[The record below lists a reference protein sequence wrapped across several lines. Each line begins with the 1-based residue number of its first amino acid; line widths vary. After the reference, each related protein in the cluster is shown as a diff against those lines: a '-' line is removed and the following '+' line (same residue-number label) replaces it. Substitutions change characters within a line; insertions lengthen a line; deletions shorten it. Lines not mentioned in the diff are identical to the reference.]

1 MKIKLSTIQSLL
13 LSLIICS
20 GFSVLMPLRIYMI
33 CIFLMISLYLNLKNR
48 NGIIKNKIS
57 FALMVFLLLILLGMI
72 NSYDR
77 TETIKYFI
85 TFAAGATLILFPNTE
100 EFEIK
105 TLHYIEMFLKVI
117 ALSILVQIIIPNLY
131 KDYLYFF
138 ISGGA
143 SARARS
149 GNEISQHIFSG
160 IVGEKG
166 EAAFLMV
173 IAIIIL
179 LSKTAYKK
187 RMDKKVFLWLCIYF
201 VALLLP
207 AKRMLFAIG
216 VMILML
222 FLIMWTKGSKKVIAI
237 ASAGL
242 FGGVAYIMMSVI
254 PTFNTLLYRFTTF
267 ADNDDTA
274 NGRTYLWDYAMQMF
288 HNKPVLGYGYGSY
301 NKYASGIGVV
311 LTSSRDWV
319 SQAHN
324 IYYQLLAEMGIV
336 GLISFLFLN
345 LTVILLALRIYKK
358 RNNLPRIEFE
368 FIFIGFNIVLLT
380 VVYGLT
386 GNVIYYTNQIMT
398 YMWGISLIVYVSRS
412 LKALE
417 KGK

>member
-1 MKIKLSTIQSLL
+1 MKIKLSTIQALL

-20 GFSVLMPLRIYMI
+20 GFSALMPLRIYMI
-33 CIFLMISLYLNLKNR
+33 CIFLVISLYLNIKKR
-48 NGIIKNKIS
+48 NGLIKNKIS
-57 FALMVFLLLILLGMI
+57 FALMVFILLILSGMMY
-72 NSYDR
+72 SYDR
-77 TETIKYFI
+77 IETAKFFV
-85 TFAAGATLILFPNTE
+85 TFTAGATLILFPNTE
-100 EFEIK
+100 KFEIK
-105 TLHYIEMFLKVI
+105 TLYYIEMFLKVI
-117 ALSILVQIIIPNLY
+117 ALSILVQIVIPNLY
-131 KDYLYFF
+131 KDYLYFL
-138 ISGGA
+138 IRGGA
-143 SARARS
+143 SARARL
-149 GNEISQHIFSG
+149 GNEVSQHIFSG

-179 LSKTAYKK
+179 LSKAAYKK
-187 RMDKKVFLWLCIYF
+187 RMDKKDFLWLCIYF

-242 FGGVAYIMMSVI
+242 FGGVGYIIMSVI
-254 PTFNTLLYRFTTF
+254 PTFNTLLSRFTTF

-288 HNKPVLGYGYGSY
+288 HNKPCFGYGYGSY
-301 NKYASGIGVV
+301 NKFASRIGVI
-311 LTSSRDWV
+311 LTASRNWT
-319 SQAHN
+319 SHAHN
-324 IYYQLLAEMGIV
+324 IYYQLLAEMGVV
-336 GLISFLFLN
+336 GLVSFLFLN
-345 LTVILLALRIYKK
+345 IVVISLAVRIYKK
-358 RNNLPRIEFE
+358 RNNLPEIETE

-380 VVYGLT
+380 IVYGLT

-398 YMWGISLIVYVSRS
+398 YMWGISLIVFVSRS
-412 LKALE
+412 LGSLE

>member
-33 CIFLMISLYLNLKNR
+33 CIFLMISLYLNIKNR
-48 NGIIKNKIS
+48 KGIIKNNVS
-57 FALMVFLLLILLGMI
+57 LALMAFLLLILLGLI
-72 NSYDR
+72 ESYDK
-77 TETIKYFI
+77 TETIKYFVTYI
-85 TFAAGATLILFPNTE
+85 AGATLILFPNTE
-100 EFEIK
+100 EFEMK
-105 TLHYIEMFLKVI
+105 TLQYIELFLKII

-131 KDYLYFF
+131 KDYLYFL

-143 SARARS
+143 SARTRL
-149 GNEISQHIFSG
+149 GNELSQHIFSG

-173 IAIIIL
+173 LAIIIL
-179 LSKTAYKK
+179 LSKSAYKK
-187 RMDKKVFLWLCIYF
+187 RIDKKDFLWLCIYF

-222 FLIMWTKGSKKVIAI
+222 FLIMWIKGSKKVIAI
-237 ASAGL
+237 AGTGL
-242 FGGVAYIMMSVI
+242 LGGVAYIIMTVI

-288 HNKPVLGYGYGSY
+288 HNKPLFGYGYGSY
-301 NKYASGIGVV
+301 NKFASGIGVI
-311 LTSSRDWV
+311 LTANRNWT

-336 GLISFLFLN
+336 GLISFLLLN
-345 LTVILLALRIYKK
+345 VFVIVLALRIYKK
-358 RNNLPRIEFE
+358 RYLLQKNEFE
-368 FIFIGFNIVLLT
+368 FLFIGINTNLLT

-398 YMWGISLIVYVSRS
+398 YMWGISLIVCVSRTMKS
-412 LKALE
+412 LE
-417 KGK
+417 KRK